1 MACDIGSFYK
11 RFHGASQGGI
21 AAYLRVSRDR
31 YFYTITSNTLEQLA
45 RIPYCATVGVMKALG
60 ESDGPQ
66 IQIVAGDG
74 GTFLSHFW
82 DPETSTEA
90 LLFYWPETYGSS
102 PVEQRIW
109 RAQRPMT
116 ETDLHHLLLEWDFD
130 PKRPLTDE
138 SRRKVPI
145 TEMNNAFVS
154 AQSMYLLEQSEDLDL
169 PSEEEVLK
177 VIRLQE
183 QGKIPRSSNPA
194 IRTKRDLRGRWKEL
208 RAVQIYIQA
217 RVGQRKAAPAQFIR
231 DQLELENSR
240 AANNLIE
247 RARQHEYLAR
257 SQKKDDLAILPG
269 AYRDASDIRSLVSQS
284 REFD

>member
-1 MACDIGSFYK
+1 MK
-11 RFHGASQGGI
+11 PHGELEGQTIKIVGG
-21 AAYLRVSRDR
+21 VD
-31 YFYTITSNTLEQLA
+31 
-45 RIPYCATVGVMKALG
+45 
-60 ESDGPQ
+60 
-66 IQIVAGDG
+66 

-82 DPETSTEA
+82 DPETNTEA
-90 LLFYWPETYGSS
+90 VLFYWPEHYGSS
-102 PVEQRIW
+102 PLEQRVW
-109 RAQRPMT
+109 KAQWPMD
-116 ETDLHHLLLEWDFD
+116 EEALQQLLSEWGYI
-130 PKRPLTDE
+130 PKWPLTDE

-145 TEMNNAFVS
+145 TEMNNVFVS
-154 AQSMYLLEQSEDLDL
+154 SQSMHLLEQSEDLAL
-169 PSEEEVLK
+169 PSEEEILK

-183 QGKIPRSSNPA
+183 QGKISRSSNPA
-194 IRTKRDLRGRWKEL
+194 ISTKRDLRGRWKEL

-217 RVGQRKAAPAQFIR
+217 RVGQRNAAPAQLVQ